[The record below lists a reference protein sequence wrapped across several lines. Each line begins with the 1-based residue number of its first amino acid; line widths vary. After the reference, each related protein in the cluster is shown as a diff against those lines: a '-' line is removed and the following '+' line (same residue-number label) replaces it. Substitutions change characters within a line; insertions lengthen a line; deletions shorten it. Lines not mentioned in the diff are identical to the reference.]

1 MYDAL
6 ACARSQASVCA
17 CEDDGQHSM
26 RGQCAWPQKGEHVRD
41 VVRLAEIDTGVAH
54 GCSGRRHLHS
64 RTRKSQPLASA
75 MISNDRSRFC
85 GSKMSETDRKSTR
98 LNSSH

>member
-1 MYDAL
+1 
-6 ACARSQASVCA
+6 
-17 CEDDGQHSM
+17 M

-64 RTRKSQPLASA
+64 RTTKSQLLASA
-75 MISNDRSRFC
+75 MISNDRRRFC
-85 GSKMSETDRKSTR
+85 GSKMSATIISSFAFVRSIMCFRSEEHTSELKSLM
-98 LNSSH
+98 LNSYYTY